1 MGGLWV
7 SASRVAVLIMTIFVQ
22 GCGDNSDVSC
32 PEADRI
38 FFDNSI
44 KGHLERNPGEG
55 GIAHYQPDGE
65 AIYDSHNNWWSVPFV
80 SDARQMIA
88 IVSCDGRVELSEQH

>member
-55 GIAHYQPDGE
+55 GLRITSQT
-65 AIYDSHNNWWSVPFV
+65 V
-80 SDARQMIA
+80 RQFTT
-88 IVSCDGRVELSEQH
+88 VTTTGGLCPSFQTRDK